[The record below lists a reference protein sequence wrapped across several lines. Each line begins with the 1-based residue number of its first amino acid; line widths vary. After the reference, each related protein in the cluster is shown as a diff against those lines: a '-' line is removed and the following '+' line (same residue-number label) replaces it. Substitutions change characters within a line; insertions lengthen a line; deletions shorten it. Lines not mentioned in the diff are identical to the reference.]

1 MKNFAKSIPFKSLI
15 LLLTALFLLV
25 SVVGGTASIT
35 LEAVE
40 FYDYPKEG
48 LTETILSSRISDE
61 CFTAF
66 RGAYYHYAVA
76 TDPNFRYTVWD
87 AEGKVTTQTK
97 DDETIY
103 TRTYYYYEWQESGY
117 NRLGEYYSYYDSTF
131 TEDGNFNGKTPLYTV
146 TGGYVAENRVI
157 AGDLYWMEYGIN
169 LLYGW
174 RWILPIITVG
184 ALVLTVAGSIF
195 LCCVAGKK
203 PNREEPILAGL
214 NKIPFDLYFLLVGGV
229 EFGIFMLG
237 WIVLESERITLWVM
251 TLPLLGWI
259 FCGLLL
265 LLITSLSARIK
276 VGGILKKTILGSIFV
291 FLFRWLKKGWNA
303 LIDLIRKIPT
313 VPTVSLIAGF
323 LALCNILLGILTRE
337 PLAFLLLTL
346 ESVLGFFLAVAVAL
360 GFSSVEKQGKS
371 IADGD
376 LNRKMDTKFLV
387 GPLKNH
393 AENLNRIGDGLNY
406 AVNERIKSERM
417 KTELITNVSHDIKT
431 PLTSIINY
439 VDLLS
444 KETEMNETTA
454 EYLLV
459 LQRQSARLKKLT
471 DDIVEASKA
480 SSGVLLIEP
489 TPCDLGVLLEQTV
502 GEYEEK
508 IQASNLTVVL
518 SKPEEEIT
526 VLADGKRLWR
536 VFANLMNNICKY
548 ALPGTR
554 VYLGVA
560 TEENNAVITFRNISK
575 DPLNIPPSELTERF
589 VRGDASRHSEGSGL
603 GLAIARSFVELQ
615 GGTFEISID
624 ADLFKVTITFPILTD
639 AKGETQNV
647 TND

>member
-1 MKNFAKSIPFKSLI
+1 MKNFIKSIPLKSLI
-15 LLLTALFLLV
+15 FLLTALFLLV
-25 SVVGGTASIT
+25 SVVGGTASIV
-35 LEAVE
+35 LEAIE

-48 LTETILSSRISDE
+48 LTETILSNKISDE
-61 CFTAF
+61 CFKAF
-66 RGAYYHYAVA
+66 RGAYYHHTVA

-87 AEGKVTTQTK
+87 AEGKVSTQTK
-97 DDETIY
+97 KDKTIY
-103 TRTYYYYEWQESGY
+103 TRTYYYYEWYESGY
-117 NRLGEYYSYYDSTF
+117 NGLGEYYSYYDSTF
-131 TEDGNFNGKTPLYTV
+131 TDDANFNGKTPLYTV

-157 AGDLYWMEYGIN
+157 AGDLYWMEYGIH

-174 RWILPIITVG
+174 RWILPIITAG
-184 ALVLTVAGSIF
+184 ALVLTIAGIVF
-195 LCCVAGKK
+195 LCCFAGKK
-203 PNREEPILAGL
+203 PNREDAVLTGL
-214 NKIPFDLYFLLVGGV
+214 NKIPFDLYCLLVGGI
-229 EFGIFMLG
+229 EFGIFLLG

-276 VGGILKKTILGSIFV
+276 VGGILKKTLLGSFFV
-291 FLFRWLKKGWNA
+291 FLFRWLKKGWNS

-337 PLAFLLLTL
+337 PLVFLLLTM
-346 ESVLGFFLAVAVAL
+346 ESILGFFLAVAVAL
-360 GFSSVEKQGKS
+360 GFASVEKQGKS
-371 IADGD
+371 IANGD
-376 LNRKMDTKFLV
+376 LDHKIDTKFLL

-439 VDLLS
+439 IDLLS

-480 SSGVLLIEP
+480 SSGVLILEP
-489 TPCDLGVLLEQTV
+489 SPCNLGVLLEQTV

-518 SKPEEEIT
+518 SKPEEEVA

-548 ALPGTR
+548 AMPSTR
-554 VYLGVA
+554 VYLGVEA
-560 TEENNAVITFRNISK
+560 KDDTAIVTFRNISK
-575 DPLNIPPSELTERF
+575 DPLNIPPEELTERF

-615 GGTFEISID
+615 GGSFEINID
-624 ADLFKVTITFPILTD
+624 ADLFKVTITFPILSNE
-639 AKGETQNV
+639 KGEISDV
-647 TND
+647 TDQ